1 MVNWGRGVVRLG
13 SMIRLRSVVWL
24 GVHYGSV
31 VWLGVH
37 DGSVVGLWCVVRKGG
52 GSVDPNDG
60 LLVASVAVDGLRRG
74 GRLAVDQRVD
84 GAMGFVDRHVHRGR
98 VALQRFQIKIALAEI
113 LNHFLIIIF
122 ISAISHIISI

>member
-1 MVNWGRGVVRLG
+1 MVNWGRGVVWLRSMIGLG
-13 SMIRLRSVVWL
+13 SMIRLRSVIWL
-24 GVHYGSV
+24 GSVVHYGRV
-31 VWLGVH
+31 VWL
-37 DGSVVGLWCVVRKGG
+37 WCVVVRKGG
-52 GSVDPNDG
+52 RSVDPNDG